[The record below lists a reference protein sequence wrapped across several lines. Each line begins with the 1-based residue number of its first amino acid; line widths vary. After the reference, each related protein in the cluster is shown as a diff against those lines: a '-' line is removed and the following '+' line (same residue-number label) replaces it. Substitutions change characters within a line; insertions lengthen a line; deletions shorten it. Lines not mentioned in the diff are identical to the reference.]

1 MDINTRKLNFIEEVL
16 SLSNESVLSE
26 LENVLK
32 KNESPDPKS
41 SFHDLLGII
50 TEEEARVMEKE
61 IEDACEQIHEDDWR

>member
-32 KNESPDPKS
+32 KNESSDPKS